1 MYSLAVLTL
10 SACTPPLPEVLIL
23 WDFLLAYGPHLNILC
38 VVAQLLLMRDDLLA
52 AQRYFLFLPINNIN
66 SSNLKTNNSPMK
78 LLRTFPPLQSK
89 HIIKI
94 AVSLVKRIP
103 QPLFD
108 QLVNH
113 AR

>member
-1 MYSLAVLTL
+1 MRFLVSHLDPQRLYEFYLISILAVLTL

-38 VVAQLLLMRDDLLA
+38 VVAQLIMMRDDLLA
-52 AQRYFLFLPINNIN
+52 AQ
-66 SSNLKTNNSPMK
+66 SPMK

-89 HIIKI
+89 TVIKI

-103 QPLFD
+103 QPLFE